1 MSDNKC
7 EENGDFSLISVN
19 YKACENLFNSI
30 RKKQCVDVPVHGKAL
45 DDDYDKNKLQN
56 KTKKNVSFEEK
67 LYNDIEKKKEK
78 FDDLSSHKSDHINI
92 SMIDKKRT
100 DTLIRRKRSFVF
112 NDYKYN
118 EFMNAFKQ
126 QELKNFKNF
135 HYLYK
140 WKIAV
145 AILLILSI
153 TFFLIGSYIYYES
166 LNVIEININYN
177 TGDDYKII
185 NIPKDMKK
193 PVYVYYKISN
203 FYINFK
209 TFLADESHS
218 LVNEKKCSYIRT
230 YADIYK
236 YRCIN
241 NIQTL
246 PEVYDD
252 MNIDKNPK
260 RKKKNQKC
268 HISDLKPEEA
278 SKKIFPCG
286 LVSAAIFN
294 DKISL
299 SKSSVSYDI
308 DKFPILHY
316 FDFLTYMKKHKQFT
330 NYKIWI
336 NTFSPEYKNW
346 FHSPMTSS
354 FIKPY
359 GVINED
365 LEAGEDYKLT
375 FIQNSWPA
383 EEWNAKKSFQLVS
396 LRSIGNSS
404 FKLAYAFFLLS
415 LLYFIMIIFIL
426 VLVKCKYYKLG
437 KTLSYCKM
445 SMNKNIEKMNSRKK
459 TNIQNINKKINSMQ
473 LEIMQNASSDPN
485 NLSGADHSQQLC
497 FCPLH

>member
-7 EENGDFSLISVN
+7 EENDDFSLISVN
-19 YKACENLFNSI
+19 YNACENLYNSI
-30 RKKQCVDVPVHGKAL
+30 RNKKCVDVAVHGKVL
-45 DDDYDKNKLQN
+45 DDDYDRNKSRIKN
-56 KTKKNVSFEEK
+56 KKNVSFEEK
-67 LYNDIEKKKEK
+67 LYSDIEKKKEK

-92 SMIDKKRT
+92 SMMDKKRT
-100 DTLIRRKRSFVF
+100 DTFLRRKRSFIF

-145 AILLILSI
+145 SILLILSI

-209 TFLADESHS
+209 TFLSDESHS
-218 LVNEKKCSYIRT
+218 LVNEKKY
-230 YADIYK
+230 
-236 YRCIN
+236 
-241 NIQTL
+241 
-246 PEVYDD
+246 
-252 MNIDKNPK
+252 
-260 RKKKNQKC
+260 
-268 HISDLKPEEA
+268 LKPEEA
-278 SKKIFPCG
+278 NKKIFPCG

-294 DKISL
+294 DKIAL
-299 SKSSVSYDI
+299 SKNSVNYDI

-365 LEAGEDYKLT
+365 LEAGDDYKLT
-375 FIQNSWPA
+375 FLQNVWPA
-383 EEWNAKKSFQLVS
+383 DEWNAKKSFQLVS

-437 KTLSYCKM
+437 KTLTYCKL

-473 LEIMQNASSDPN
+473 LEIMHKASSDPN
-485 NLSGADHSQQLC
+485 NLAGADHSQKLC